1 MNNYNNGIE
10 KDKNLNVDTKN
21 FFKKN
26 MRKIFN

>member
-10 KDKNLNVDTKN
+10 KDKNLNVDTN
-21 FFKKN
+21 FLKKKN